1 MKKTEIISE
10 TLYRKY
16 RPQKFSEVLGQ
27 EEVVTSLQNSIK
39 NKNISHAYL
48 FSGGRGSGKTTVARL
63 FAAELGVSPHD
74 IYEIDAASNRGI
86 DQIRELR
93 SAVEILPLESTHKV
107 YIIDEVHMLTKEA
120 FNALLKTLEE
130 PPKHVIF
137 ILATTE
143 KHKILDTIISRCQ
156 GFEFRKGSL
165 EVLKTLIENTTKAEK
180 VKIDQKSV
188 EFIAMLGG
196 GSFRDT
202 LSHLQK
208 AISIFGSDIK
218 FEELEKTLHNS
229 DSDLQMQFID
239 LMGKKESENLI
250 KVYLEVLKKGI
261 DVEIFATDLLA
272 KVRTILLI
280 KNSPEFEKYFSN
292 EFSKEDIEKFKK
304 IEGLNALHLKKLL
317 EMVDLLKKSE
327 NPEVAFEIFLHDLVK
342 SCVKI

>member
-1 MKKTEIISE
+1 MSKKNEAIVSE

-16 RPQKFSEVLGQ
+16 RPENFEDVLGQ
-27 EEVVTSLQNSIK
+27 SEVVTSLQNSIK

-48 FSGGRGSGKTTVARL
+48 FSGGRGSGKTSVARI
-63 FAAELGVSPHD
+63 FAKELGVSVHD

-93 SAVEILPLESTHKV
+93 SAVEILPLESEHKV

-143 KHKILDTIISRCQ
+143 KHKVLDTIISRCQ
-156 GFEFRKGSL
+156 VFEFRRGSI
-165 EVLKTLIENTTKAEK
+165 EVLKELIERVVKAEK
-180 VKIDQKSV
+180 VKMDQKSV
-188 EFIAMLGG
+188 EYIATLGA

-218 FEELEKTLHNS
+218 FSELEKTLKNS
-229 DSDLQMQFID
+229 DSDLEMKFISA
-239 LMGKKESENLI
+239 MAEKKDI
-250 KVYLEVLKKGI
+250 AKVYAEILKKGVDI
-261 DVEIFATDLLA
+261 DIFANDLLE

-280 KNSPEFEKYFSN
+280 KNSVEFEKYFEN
-292 EFSKEDIEKFKK
+292 DFSKEQIENFKK
-304 IEGLNALHLKKLL
+304 IKGLNALHLKKLL

-327 NPEVAFEIFLHDLVK
+327 KPEVAFEIFLYDII
-342 SCVKI
+342 S

>member
-1 MKKTEIISE
+1 MSKKTETIVSE

-16 RPQKFSEVLGQ
+16 RPENFSEVLGQ
-27 EEVVTSLQNSIK
+27 LEVVTSLQNSIK

-48 FSGGRGSGKTTVARL
+48 FSGGRGSGKTSVARI
-63 FAAELGVSPHD
+63 FARELGVSPHD

-93 SAVEILPLESTHKV
+93 SAVEILPLESEHKV

-143 KHKILDTIISRCQ
+143 KHKVLDTIISRCQ
-156 GFEFRKGSL
+156 VFEFRRGNT
-165 EVLKTLIENTTKAEK
+165 EVLKELIEKVTKAEK
-180 VKIDQKSV
+180 IKIDQKSV
-188 EFIAMLGG
+188 EYVAMLGG

-208 AISIFGSDIK
+208 AISIFGNNIK
-218 FEELEKTLHNS
+218 FSELEKTLNNS
-229 DSDLQMQFID
+229 DDDLEMKFISA
-239 LMGKKESENLI
+239 LAEKKDI
-250 KVYLEVLKKGI
+250 AKVYAEILKKGI
-261 DVEIFATDLLA
+261 DIDIFANDLLE
-272 KVRTILLI
+272 KVRIILLI
-280 KNSPEFEKYFSN
+280 KNSIEFEKHFAN
-292 EFSKEDIEKFKK
+292 EFSKEQIESFKK

-327 NPEVAFEIFLHDLVK
+327 KPEIAFEIFLHDLIK
-342 SCVKI
+342 